1 MRQQTTILPIQ
12 IFLGC
17 FLALSPA
24 LFAQSAEGNPEEQKA
39 AAETVGAT
47 EVVFKD
53 LAHTRQIDSLWLATL
68 YDTSRYNE
76 AQQAVQSLWDS
87 IALHDSLWST
97 ALFKERL
104 AALDARTPF
113 HVEYNVSLEQI
124 VRGYLK
130 KRRTSMQRLIG
141 LSHYYFPMFE
151 AILAQYG
158 LPLEMKYLAIVES
171 ALAPTATSP
180 AGARGLWQFMFQTG
194 KSFGLEVNSYVDD
207 RCDPLQSTIA
217 AAKYL
222 NKLHNSLDDWDL
234 ALAAYNSGPGN
245 VSKAIRRS
253 GGRTNYW
260 NIRSFLPRETA
271 GYVPAFLATMYLFE
285 YAQEY
290 GLEGGRPKHPFI
302 TTDTVRVKKMIS
314 LEQVA
319 RVSQANLAEIEFLN
333 PSYTLGLIPA
343 VKDHPYY
350 LRLPRDIMGSFV
362 THEDSI
368 YALAQQEFNQREQPL
383 PELMNQNNRIRY
395 RVRSGDYLGKIA
407 EQFGVTVQKIKQW
420 NSLKNNQISIGQRLT
435 IIPRRIP
442 VDQKPTEQKISSNSA
457 SGVYIVRP
465 GDSLWSIAQK
475 FPQISIDDLKKW
487 NGISGNKITPGM
499 SLRVQKES

>member
-1 MRQQTTILPIQ
+1 MSNPYIRPKVLFLSIL
-12 IFLGC
+12 
-17 FLALSPA
+17 
-24 LFAQSAEGNPEEQKA
+24 LFACNPLLGQNTEASEEASQA
-39 AAETVGAT
+39 VTVLRDST
-47 EVVFKD
+47 EILLKD
-53 LAHTRQIDSLWLATL
+53 MARTRQIDSLWLAAL
-68 YDTSRYNE
+68 YDTSRYDE
-76 AQQAVQSLWDS
+76 AQEAVQNPWDS

-97 ALFKERL
+97 QVFKERL
-104 AALDARTPF
+104 ADLDARTPF
-113 HVEYNVSLEQI
+113 HVTYNASLEQI

-130 KRRTSMQRLIG
+130 NRRESMARLIG

-151 AILAQYG
+151 EVMAQYG

-171 ALAPTATSP
+171 ALAPTATSRV
-180 AGARGLWQFMFQTG
+180 GARGLWQFMFQTG
-194 KSFGLEVNSYVDD
+194 KMFGLEVNSYVDD

-217 AAKYL
+217 AAQYL
-222 NKLHNSLDDWDL
+222 NKLYRTLGDWDL

-290 GLEGGRPKHPFI
+290 GLKTDTPSLPYM
-302 TTDTVRVKKMIS
+302 TTDTVRVREMIS

-319 RVSQANLAEIEFLN
+319 RVSQIELSEIEFLN
-333 PSYTLGLIPA
+333 PSYSLGLIPV

-350 LRLPRDIMGSFV
+350 LRLPLDVLGVFV
-362 THEDSI
+362 AHEDSI
-368 YALAQQEFNQREQPL
+368 YALAQNEFDQREQPL

-407 EQFGVTVQKIKQW
+407 EKFGVSVQKIKQW
-420 NSLKNNQISIGQRLT
+420 NSLKSNRLSIGQRLT

-442 VDQKPTEQKISSNSA
+442 VAQNNPPTA
-457 SGVYIVRP
+457 SKGQVTNGRYVVRP

-487 NGISGNKITPGM
+487 NDISGNTIKPGM
-499 SLRVQKES
+499 SLRIKKES